1 MEMDYVKIDSVFVD
15 DEGNRHI
22 VPKILKLD
30 NAIDSVDVIDFGTKY
45 STFRISRP
53 AYDEDVDV
61 ETNKLDK
68 TFNAIYDTLHTLIW
82 DVEDD
87 KETNVD

>member
-15 DEGNRHI
+15 DEGNRQI

-30 NAIDSVDVIDFGTKY
+30 NAIDSIDVIDFGTKY
-45 STFRISRP
+45 STFRICRP
-53 AYDEDVDV
+53 EYDVDVDV
-61 ETNKLDK
+61 ETYKLDK
-68 TFNAIYDTLHTLIW
+68 TFDAIYDTLHTLIW